1 MPIPLIVIVAILCL
15 LLMHNIQRSKR
26 IAEERSSN
34 FWKAEAKAD
43 TTRKQDISAQDYIK
57 LPMEHLPFGID
68 TSKEVQEAEEVLHRL
83 EQTQMLNL
91 NQYTNTELKLTY
103 GAANLSFLTECDER
117 FTLLVRT
124 LYQWSCLLLEH
135 GHMKEAIR
143 VAEYSVEIGS
153 DISGCYYMLADY
165 YQADD
170 NPDAME
176 QLRQSAQQLTGLQAE
191 LIMQYLNKS
200 PN

>member
-1 MPIPLIVIVAILCL
+1 
-15 LLMHNIQRSKR
+15 
-26 IAEERSSN
+26 
-34 FWKAEAKAD
+34 
-43 TTRKQDISAQDYIK
+43 
-57 LPMEHLPFGID
+57 
-68 TSKEVQEAEEVLHRL
+68 
-83 EQTQMLNL
+83 
-91 NQYTNTELKLTY
+91 
-103 GAANLSFLTECDER
+103 
-117 FTLLVRT
+117 
-124 LYQWSCLLLEH
+124 
-135 GHMKEAIR
+135 MKEAIR